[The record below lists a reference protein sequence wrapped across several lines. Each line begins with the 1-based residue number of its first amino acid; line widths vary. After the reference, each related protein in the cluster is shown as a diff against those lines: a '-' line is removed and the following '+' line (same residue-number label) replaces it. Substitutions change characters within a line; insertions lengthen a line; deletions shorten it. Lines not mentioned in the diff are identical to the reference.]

1 MYLTSGD
8 VGLASGMAGTRSSH
22 DRTRSLSICW
32 PCFLVYR
39 LCSQE
44 NFLCMVI
51 KVPLTMQYYPYSLL
65 ILEKKNMNPFLH
77 GGNQVLEEVPH
88 WPDSGPMA
96 IPSPLGRAREIE
108 YTGRTWIICLL
119 LVPGCGVSP
128 AQITLQKHE
137 PATFETIIIPFT
149 DMVPE
154 AKSNVVT

>member
-8 VGLASGMAGTRSSH
+8 VGLASGMAGTRSSN
-22 DRTRSLSICW
+22 DRTRSLSVCW
-32 PCFLVYR
+32 PCFLLYR

-51 KVPLTMQYYPYSLL
+51 KIPLTMQYYPYSLL

-77 GGNQVLEEVPH
+77 NGNQVLEEVPH
-88 WPDSGPMA
+88 WLGSA

-108 YTGRTWIICLL
+108 YTGHTWIICLL

-137 PATFETIIIPFT
+137 PATFETIIPFT